1 MIYERASVLKTT
13 PLQAPVMPL
22 PRRILMVDPAF
33 FDVEYVINPHMQG
46 HIGNVDKDLAR
57 VQWERLRDIYRE
69 LGFDVQVIAPA
80 KGLPDMVFCA
90 NQSLPFA
97 DGSGKHHVLMSIMA
111 NPQRK
116 DEVAHIR
123 NWYRQAGYIIHELP
137 KNTIRDFEGMGDAL
151 WHPGRRFLYGGFGHR
166 SAPEAYDFID
176 ALWNVDVAIFELPD
190 PDFYHLD
197 TCLCMLNETSALYFP
212 GAFTPEGDELLRKL
226 IPNLIAVPEVEARRK
241 FACNATCP
249 DGKHVLI
256 EPGSAKTVAALQKAG
271 FTVLETPTGEYMK
284 SGGSVFCMKMMV
296 W

>member
-1 MIYERASVLKTT
+1 
-13 PLQAPVMPL
+13 
-22 PRRILMVDPAF
+22 
-33 FDVEYVINPHMQG
+33 
-46 HIGNVDKDLAR
+46 VDKDLAR
-57 VQWERLRDIYRE
+57 VQWERLRDIYLE

-90 NQSLPFA
+90 NQSLPFIDA
-97 DGSGKHHVLMSIMA
+97 QGRHHVLMSIMA

-123 NWYRQAGYIIHELP
+123 AWYKQAGYTIHELP

-151 WHPGRRFLYGGFGHR
+151 WHPGRRFLYGGYGHR

-226 IPNLIAVPEVEARRK
+226 IPNLIAVPEDEARRK

-256 EPGSAKTVAALQKAG
+256 EPGSTKTVAALQKAG